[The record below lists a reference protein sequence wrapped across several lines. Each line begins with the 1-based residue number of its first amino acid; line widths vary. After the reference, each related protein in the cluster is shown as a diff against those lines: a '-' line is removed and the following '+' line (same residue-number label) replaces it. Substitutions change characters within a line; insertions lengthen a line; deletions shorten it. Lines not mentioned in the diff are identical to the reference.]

1 MPANHVRKC
10 GILLTSLSKATALL
24 RKDAAGI
31 KRALT
36 ATMNEAQ
43 LSGTTAAAQSVAMGM
58 QPLAR
63 PRVSAASFR
72 DLTAR
77 LRKTEVP
84 SIIPELAVASPPPA
98 LVPEHVPALEPVIAP
113 MQLSAVAPKVESIQ
127 PAVVEAFVPPA
138 PVVEVAVVTP
148 MSAPMAVEPTIVV
161 SEAPV
166 APNIDAWATPVEPA
180 IDIQPVILPT
190 IDVQPSIQPVV
201 EAEPQAAAPVEEAA
215 VANSVEPA
223 SEVVATSPET
233 PADEFKAKEDQANEG
248 LKEQIKSRQVQA
260 QLDLTW
266 RMLLATPSSDERAA
280 YLQEVERLSG
290 IRRDP
295 MPTPAPEHDLS
306 AIEPSDVMP
315 MEVEVEADEPVGEIT
330 FIAEDDPTAVESSEL
345 ARSLLDMMATGSNS
359 GLPQERALAADTLLR
374 LAPKLDTKS
383 LVMLSQRVARMDN
396 PPHLLVARLI
406 RDPRVEVS
414 GPLLEDCP
422 QITDKDLESV
432 VAENDV
438 PRMRMIA
445 RRRSLGHAITDALIK
460 SGDASV
466 MLTLVRNSE
475 CEISQ
480 DGFLRLIEAAG
491 SNVDLLAPLCTRAD
505 MPAPLAFELF
515 WHAPAQL
522 RRFILTRFLTD
533 SETLTKILRITMS
546 TNELDSVVE
555 HEGSLQHAIV
565 EALERAARGRI
576 EPAADELGAA
586 LKIDPATAMRVLRDK
601 QGEPLAVLL
610 KTAGYPRQALPGL
623 LARFADPEIGLIDG
637 ERDIEELVSIFE
649 TMSFNKARILL
660 TYWDWAQ
667 RRTGP
672 YAPLQ

>member
-1 MPANHVRKC
+1 MPANHDRKY
-10 GILLTSLSKATALL
+10 GIILTSLSKATALL
-24 RKDAAGI
+24 RKDASGI

-36 ATMNEAQ
+36 ATMSEAQ
-43 LSGTTAAAQSVAMGM
+43 FSGATAAAQSMA
-58 QPLAR
+58 PPAR
-63 PRVSAASFR
+63 PRGSAASFR

-77 LRKTEVP
+77 LRKSEVP
-84 SIIPELAVASPPPA
+84 NLMPAPVAA
-98 LVPEHVPALEPVIAP
+98 AMHVPVQVQVQEPVIAP
-113 MQLSAVAPKVESIQ
+113 IQISVAPPSIEAIQ
-127 PAVVEAFVPPA
+127 PVVIEAFVPPA
-138 PVVEVAVVTP
+138 PIVDVVEVAPVP
-148 MSAPMAVEPTIVV
+148 MT
-161 SEAPV
+161 
-166 APNIDAWATPVEPA
+166 VEPA
-180 IDIQPVILPT
+180 IVITDAPATPVIEAWT
-190 IDVQPSIQPVV
+190 AQVEPVV
-201 EAEPQAAAPVEEAA
+201 EAQPIIEPMVEVQSSVQPIEIVAPQPIAPVEEVA
-215 VANSVEPA
+215 VAVTVEPA
-223 SEVVATSPET
+223 PETEEPVLVT
-233 PADEFKAKEDQANEG
+233 PADEFKAKEDLANQA

-280 YLQEVERLSG
+280 YLQEVERLAG
-290 IRRDP
+290 IRREP
-295 MPTPAPEHDLS
+295 LPAPAPEHDLS
-306 AIEPSDVMP
+306 AIEPSDVTP
-315 MEVEVEADEPVGEIT
+315 MEVEAETEEPVGEIT
-330 FIAEDDPTAVESSEL
+330 YIAEDDPSAIESSEL
-345 ARSLLDMMATGSNS
+345 ARTLLDMMATGSGS

-406 RDPRVEVS
+406 RDSRVEVS

-466 MLTLVRNSE
+466 HLTLVRNGE

-480 DGFLRLIEAAG
+480 DGFLRLIEAAE
-491 SNVDLLAPLCTRAD
+491 SNADLLAPLCTRAD

-546 TNELDSVVE
+546 TNELDVVSE
-555 HEGSLQHAIV
+555 HEGSMQHAIV
-565 EALERAARGRI
+565 EALERAARGRL

-601 QGEPLAVLL
+601 QGEPLAIML

-623 LARFADPEIGLIDG
+623 LARFSDPEINLIDST
-637 ERDIEELVSIFE
+637 RDIEELVSIFE

>member
-1 MPANHVRKC
+1 MPANHVRKS

-24 RKDAAGI
+24 RKDASGI
-31 KRALT
+31 MRALT

-43 LSGTTAAAQSVAMGM
+43 LSGSTAAALSMA
-58 QPLAR
+58 PFAR
-63 PRVSAASFR
+63 PRGSAASFR
-72 DLTAR
+72 ELTAR

-84 SIIPELAVASPPPA
+84 SILPEQVAASEHRPDLEPA
-98 LVPEHVPALEPVIAP
+98 TAPKQASAAVPAFET
-113 MQLSAVAPKVESIQ
+113 IQ
-127 PAVVEAFVPPA
+127 PVVVEAFVPPA
-138 PVVEVAVVTP
+138 PVVEVAVVAHTP
-148 MSAPMAVEPTIVV
+148 APMPAAVDPVIEIK
-161 SEAPV
+161 EAPI
-166 APNIDAWATPVEPA
+166 APVVDVWAKSPEPVVE
-180 IDIQPVILPT
+180 
-190 IDVQPSIQPVV
+190 VQPTIQPVV
-201 EAEPQAAAPVEEAA
+201 DVQPIIQPTVEVEPQPVVAAEEA
-215 VANSVEPA
+215 
-223 SEVVATSPET
+223 VVAVSADPVPEVAAT
-233 PADEFKAKEDQANEG
+233 QIATTVDEEFTAKEDLANEG
-248 LKEQIKSRQVQA
+248 LKEQIRSRQVQA

-290 IRRDP
+290 IRREP
-295 MPTPAPEHDLS
+295 MPPPAPEHDLS
-306 AIEPSDVMP
+306 AIEPSDITP
-315 MEVEVEADEPVGEIT
+315 MEVEAEAEEPEGEIT
-330 FIAEDDPTAVESSEL
+330 YIAEDDPTAIESSEL

-466 MLTLVRNSE
+466 HLTLVRNGE

-480 DGFLRLIEAAG
+480 DGFLRLIEAAE
-491 SNVDLLAPLCTRAD
+491 SNSDLLAPLCTRAD

-546 TNELDSVVE
+546 TNELDSVAE
-555 HEGSLQHAIV
+555 HEGSLQHTIV
-565 EALERAARGRI
+565 EALERAARGRL

-586 LKIDPATAMRVLRDK
+586 LKIDAATAMRVLRDK
-601 QGEPLAVLL
+601 QGEPLAIML

-623 LARFADPEIGLIDG
+623 LARFSDPEINLIDSS
-637 ERDIEELVSIFE
+637 RDIEELVSIFE
-649 TMSFNKARILL
+649 TMSFNKARILM